1 MSLYLVFIITL
12 IVSSVSSI
20 QQSWLNPQS
29 PDQAFDSP
37 IYWYISGKPGL
48 FLTYLQCY
56 RRKSQ
61 IRPVTLSAVCTGPIV
76 YLSPPPPR
84 QQLRSRKRKTRVL
97 ALILPS
103 RCFRM
108 DNQLLP
114 HLTPSTCS
122 QSAPD
127 RQIQTET
134 CVHW

>member
-1 MSLYLVFIITL
+1 MAE
-12 IVSSVSSI
+12 
-20 QQSWLNPQS
+20 PQS

-56 RRKSQ
+56 RHKSQ
-61 IRPVTLSAVCTGPIV
+61 IRPKAKHCCDSTCSLHRSDCLFIPTSTTTAAQIKETEDMSPCPDSTLQV
-76 YLSPPPPR
+76 
-84 QQLRSRKRKTRVL
+84 
-97 ALILPS
+97 
-103 RCFRM
+103 FRM

-127 RQIQTET
+127 RQIQIET
-134 CVHW
+134 RVQC